1 MYNEIS
7 LPSLKGWEPTRDTL
21 HWYSKAVGVIPRA
34 HASFHPKWWHISL
47 KVVPDGLIT
56 DEMPLPESGSFSI
69 KMNLKN
75 HTVAIITNQDQFKQF
90 SMTKGLS
97 STEFGNQLLTAVAD
111 LGLTDDY
118 DRTKFEND
126 EARYYKEGDAVK
138 YFSALKFADLILK
151 EHRGNI
157 GGEVG
162 PVQLWPHNFDLAF
175 EWFGTLVI
183 DSGPGAK
190 KIETGS
196 QLNLGFAPGDDSHP
210 EPYFYS
216 NPWPFEKEFLL
227 NKNLPAGARWF
238 TESWQGT
245 LLPYNELVGDI
256 CARERL
262 LEYANTVYQFSLP
275 TLQEPELR
283 TS

>member
-1 MYNEIS
+1 MIE
-7 LPSLKGWEPTRDTL
+7 
-21 HWYSKAVGVIPRA
+21 
-34 HASFHPKWWHISL
+34 
-47 KVVPDGLIT
+47 
-56 DEMPLPESGSFSI
+56 
-69 KMNLKN
+69 
-75 HTVAIITNQDQFKQF
+75 
-90 SMTKGLS
+90 GLS
-97 STEFGNQLLTAVAD
+97 STEFGDQLLEAAAD
-111 LGLTDDY
+111 LRLTGDY

-126 EARYYKEGDAVK
+126 EARIYNEADAKK

-151 EHRGNI
+151 EHWVNI
-157 GGEVG
+157 SGEVG

-175 EWFGTLVI
+175 EWFGTRVI
-183 DSGPGAK
+183 DSGAEAK

-216 NPWPFEKEFLL
+216 NSWPFEKEILL
-227 NKNLPAGARWF
+227 DKNLPAGARWF

-275 TLQEPELR
+275 TLRESELR
-283 TS
+283 TP